1 MITTLVSSSASRR
14 TICTVFDTSVLT
26 ALFSFDY
33 EINSWVKGN
42 DFLLLYV
49 VLLKFLAQSIAVDIE
64 YFCSFALV
72 ALNLEQDVL
81 Q

>member
-1 MITTLVSSSASRR
+1 MITTLVSSSVSRR

-42 DFLLLYV
+42 DFLLLNV
-49 VLLKFLAQSIAVDIE
+49 VLLKFFAQSIAVDVE
-64 YFCSFALV
+64 YFCCLALV
-72 ALNLEQDVL
+72 ALNLKQDVL